1 MSSLRK
7 NLFFLALPV
16 RRRRPSVGLAAMTP
30 ERPAAEPGRA
40 SRRPERLLLFLFL
53 LSLPFVNPWVRGDGV
68 GYYAY
73 ARALLVQHNLDFT
86 ADYQHANS
94 GFRELRLDANGEPLP
109 DFRTSTGHLDNHFS
123 IGPALLWTP
132 ALAATHAAVLLA
144 RTLGSTVP
152 ADGFSLPY
160 RLAMAFTTAVL
171 GFLALLLAFR
181 IVRNYV
187 EERWAL
193 LSALAVWGGTSLL
206 VYMYFNPSWSH
217 AQSAFAVALFF
228 WYWLKTR
235 QQRSTSQWLV
245 LGALAGLMIE
255 VYYVNAVLL
264 AVLLPE
270 LLQAYLS
277 VLRAS
282 AWRELATLLARHAV
296 FAALVFIC
304 LLPTFVSHYFIYGS
318 PFSSGYIPLRFWD
331 WKSPYFAQVLFSSN
345 HGLLSWTPLV
355 ALSFF
360 GLLLFL
366 KRHFA
371 TGLPILLAVLFFY
384 YVIASYPDWNG
395 ISSFG
400 NRFFISL
407 TVFFVLG
414 LGVLLEEVAR
424 KVRSYAS
431 LVAAYSAVLLCFVLW
446 NLGLMFQWGAHLV
459 PPRGPVSWSEVVHNQ
474 FMVLPRQLSSD
485 LSEYLFHRRR
495 MMNRIEQRDAPRR
508 NLQDLP

>member
-7 NLFFLALPV
+7 SLLLFALPAH
-16 RRRRPSVGLAAMTP
+16 RHGQYVGLAAMTS
-30 ERPAAEPGRA
+30 EGTSTAARRP
-40 SRRPERLLLFLFL
+40 SRRLERLLLFLFL

-73 ARALLVQHNLDFT
+73 ARALLIQHNLDFT
-86 ADYQHANS
+86 ADYQHANE
-94 GFRELRLDANGEPLP
+94 GFRELRLDANGQPLP

-132 ALAATHAAVLLA
+132 ALAATHAAVLLSRA
-144 RTLGSTVP
+144 LGSAVS

-160 RLAMAFTTAVL
+160 RIAMALTTAAL
-171 GFLALLLAFR
+171 GFLGLLLAFR
-181 IVRNYV
+181 IAVNFV

-193 LSALAVWGGTSLL
+193 LAALAVWGGTSLP

-235 QQRSTSQWLV
+235 RQRSMSQWLV
-245 LGALAGLMIE
+245 LGALAGLMID

-264 AVLLPE
+264 AALLPE
-270 LLQAYLS
+270 LLQTYFA

-282 AWRELATLLARHAV
+282 AWRRLAGLLARHSL
-296 FAALVFIC
+296 FAAAVLISLVPAFAA
-304 LLPTFVSHYFIYGS
+304 HYVIYGS
-318 PFSSGYIPLRFWD
+318 PFSSGYIPLRFWY
-331 WKSPYFAQVLFSSN
+331 WKSPYFVQVLFSSN
-345 HGLLSWTPLV
+345 HGLFSWTPLI
-355 ALSFF
+355 ALSFA

-371 TGLPILLAVLFFY
+371 TGLPILFAVLFFY
-384 YVIASYPDWNG
+384 HVIASYPDWDG

-424 KVRSYAS
+424 KLQGRVSV
-431 LVAAYSAVLLCFVLW
+431 VAASSAVLLCVVFW
-446 NLGLMFQWGAHLV
+446 NFGLMFQWGAHLV
-459 PPRGPVSWSEVVHNQ
+459 PPRGPVSWNKVVRNQ
-474 FMVLPRQLSSD
+474 FFGVPRQLSSN
-485 LSEYLFHRRR
+485 LSEYLFHRPR
-495 MMNRIEQRDAPRR
+495 MMHRIEQRDAPER
-508 NLQDLP
+508 NPQDLP